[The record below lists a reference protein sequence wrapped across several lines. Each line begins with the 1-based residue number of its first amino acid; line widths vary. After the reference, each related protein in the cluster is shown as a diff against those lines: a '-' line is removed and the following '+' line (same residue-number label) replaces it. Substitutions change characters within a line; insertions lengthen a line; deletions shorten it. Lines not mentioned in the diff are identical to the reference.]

1 MILIP
6 IFSSNNVKRNAN
18 GCYHCLYTRSNNLFF
33 DSLRSLQSGSTTVYD
48 YFRQTNSPTLSAS
61 SSSHSSNPKYNQRY
75 FKGGQGAARVP
86 SVDHRVS
93 RELDGNMD
101 IYSNIEPKFRRQ
113 SETDRS
119 YFNSFDERFKQER
132 DFERQQGVYAHV
144 DPRVK
149 RARSHEM
156 LKTAHLNNYDQRFKR
171 SGDADTRSL
180 QYTTDDNRWLHF

>member
-1 MILIP
+1 MQTVAVTAFTQEVTT
-6 IFSSNNVKRNAN
+6 FS
-18 GCYHCLYTRSNNLFF
+18 FF

-61 SSSHSSNPKYNQRY
+61 SSSHSSNPKHNQRY
-75 FKGGQGAARVP
+75 FKGGQGATRVP

-93 RELDGNMD
+93 RELDANMD
-101 IYSNIEPKFRRQ
+101 IYSNIEPKFKRQ
-113 SETDRS
+113 SDNDQS

-132 DFERQQGVYAHV
+132 DFERQEGVYAHV

-156 LKTAHLNNYDQRFKR
+156 LKTAHLNNFDQRFRR